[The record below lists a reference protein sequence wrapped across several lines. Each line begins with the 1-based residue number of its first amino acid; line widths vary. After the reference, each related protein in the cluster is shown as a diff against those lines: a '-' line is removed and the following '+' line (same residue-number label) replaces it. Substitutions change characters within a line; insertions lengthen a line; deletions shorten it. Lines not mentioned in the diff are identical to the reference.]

1 MLLCDFLEDPSL
13 VVYLVLRLVD
23 VIVQFLEPSFLEEG
37 TSGPG
42 LSDSAGTSDQL
53 EHFVHVQVLDEVVPE
68 DDVGD
73 GEIGTIA
80 EGFISD
86 DVG

>member
-1 MLLCDFLEDPSL
+1 MET
-13 VVYLVLRLVD
+13 
-23 VIVQFLEPSFLEEG
+23 SFLEEG
-37 TSGPG
+37 TSSPG
-42 LSDSAGTSDQL
+42 LSDSAGTPNQL
-53 EHFVHVQVLDEVVPE
+53 EHFVHVQILDEVISE